1 MKEEGVEAVAFD
13 CCRYGESYR
22 KRTRL
27 LFVNLGGASF
37 SEAIGKL
44 CKCTARHVNLSG
56 WGVKGMSQ
64 PTHEAT
70 AYPQKLCKALAEA
83 VQRHV
88 QAQA

>member
-1 MKEEGVEAVAFD
+1 MKEEGVGEVAFD

-27 LFVNLGGASF
+27 LFVNLGEETF
-37 SEAIGKL
+37 SAAIGRL
-44 CKCTARHVNLSG
+44 CTCTSPHVNLSG

-70 AYPQKLCKALAEA
+70 AYPQKFCKALAQA
-83 VQRHV
+83 VKQHV
-88 QAQA
+88 QAPP